1 MNILIIS
8 SVIALLAEIFGGFE
22 GHKKPY
28 MRKYRSKRR
37 VAEKN
42 TENYVGAMPWI
53 LKLFLQGYM
62 FVGRSLQ

>member
-42 TENYVGAMPWI
+42 TENYVGAMP
-53 LKLFLQGYM
+53 
-62 FVGRSLQ
+62 